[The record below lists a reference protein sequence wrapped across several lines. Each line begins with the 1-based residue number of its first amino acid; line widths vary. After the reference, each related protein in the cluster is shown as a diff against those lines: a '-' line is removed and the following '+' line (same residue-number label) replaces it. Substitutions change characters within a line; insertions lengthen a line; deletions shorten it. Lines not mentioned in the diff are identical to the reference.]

1 MSARD
6 LPAPLSRPG
15 ATPLCAT
22 LVVAGLTAFWPLA
35 AEAQQLSP
43 RAYWPAPEGTT
54 VLTLGYEYSSG
65 DTLTDPSL
73 PITGLNSDIHYAQAG
88 IIHTFDFFG
97 RTANAQFALPAT
109 WGKARGFA
117 FDEFR
122 ERTLAGVGDV
132 RLRLAVNLLGAPTMN
147 RAEFQALRANPR
159 VQVGLSLAAVLP
171 TGRYEE
177 ERLINVGTNRVSVKP
192 AVGIIIPLAAK
203 WLLEFEAGMWLFTD
217 DDEFVFGRREQEP
230 IFSSEVHLVRR
241 FRPGL
246 WVSLDGNFY
255 GGGQSTVAGV
265 VREDLQRNS
274 RVGVTAVVPIAPRHF
289 LRGSL
294 STGLVTRSGGDFRLF
309 SLLYLFALR

>member
-1 MSARD
+1 M
-6 LPAPLSRPG
+6 
-15 ATPLCAT
+15 
-22 LVVAGLTAFWPLA
+22 
-35 AEAQQLSP
+35 
-43 RAYWPAPEGTT
+43 
-54 VLTLGYEYSSG
+54 
-65 DTLTDPSL
+65 
-73 PITGLNSDIHYAQAG
+73 
-88 IIHTFDFFG
+88 
-97 RTANAQFALPAT
+97 
-109 WGKARGFA
+109 
-117 FDEFR
+117 
-122 ERTLAGVGDV
+122 
-132 RLRLAVNLLGAPTMN
+132 
-147 RAEFQALRANPR
+147 
-159 VQVGLSLAAVLP
+159 
-171 TGRYEE
+171 
-177 ERLINVGTNRVSVKP
+177 KP